1 MLCLIRW
8 KLKGHE
14 NAVVAELSKGEQTE
28 LEQILILAVENG
40 PLTMGSV
47 KELEIKSMENI
58 LDMLT
63 EEDDGITP
71 PPIREATR

>member
-1 MLCLIRW
+1 MLCLVRW

-14 NAVVAELSKGEQTE
+14 SAVVAELSKGEQAD
-28 LEQILILAVENG
+28 LEQILIMAVENG

-47 KELEIKSMENI
+47 KEIELKSMENI

-63 EEDDGITP
+63 EEDDGLAP

>member
-1 MLCLIRW
+1 MLCLVRW
-8 KLKGHE
+8 KKGNHE
-14 NAVVAELSKGEQTE
+14 SVLVAELSKEEQAE